1 MLPDLVQ
8 QLILQ
13 PTAFLSDFGEPG
25 CNDYQG
31 TDSGCGAVV
40 HHGQQGFFGH
50 GNDGEIDRLRK
61 GLQRGEGVDPG
72 DVGGMGIDRVT
83 AAVKVIALKRIEQA
97 VRDGWLK
104 PCADQFE
111 KPSGRLDPGE
121 ASAIARALEIDAGLL
136 LDDRAAVV
144 YARALGLKVIGT
156 MGLLVLAKRRG
167 LIEQV
172 APLIGQLQVGGHYLG
187 PSAVRA
193 ALHAAGE
200 AAN

>member
-1 MLPDLVQ
+1 MTSVRIVVADAGPLIALGRLGVLHLLPALFAEVQ
-8 QLILQ
+8 
-13 PTAFLSDFGEPG
+13 
-25 CNDYQG
+25 
-31 TDSGCGAVV
+31 
-40 HHGQQGFFGH
+40 
-50 GNDGEIDRLRK
+50 
-61 GLQRGEGVDPG
+61 
-72 DVGGMGIDRVT
+72 VT
-83 AAVKVIALKRIEQA
+83 ATVLAECAARPGFIDAQRIEQA

-104 PCADQFE
+104 PCDDQFE

-121 ASAIARALEIDAGLL
+121 ASAVARALEIDAGLL

-156 MGLLVLAKRRG
+156 LGLLVLAKRRG

-172 APLIGQLQVGGHYLG
+172 ATLIGQLQVGGHYLG
-187 PSAVRA
+187 PSAVQA

>member
-1 MLPDLVQ
+1 VTSVRIVVADAGPLIALGRLDALHLLPALFAEVQ
-8 QLILQ
+8 
-13 PTAFLSDFGEPG
+13 
-25 CNDYQG
+25 
-31 TDSGCGAVV
+31 
-40 HHGQQGFFGH
+40 
-50 GNDGEIDRLRK
+50 
-61 GLQRGEGVDPG
+61 
-72 DVGGMGIDRVT
+72 VT
-83 AAVKVIALKRIEQA
+83 AMVLAECAARPGFIDAQRIEQA

>member
-1 MLPDLVQ
+1 MTSVRIVVADAGPLIALGRLGALHLLPDLFAEVQ
-8 QLILQ
+8 
-13 PTAFLSDFGEPG
+13 
-25 CNDYQG
+25 
-31 TDSGCGAVV
+31 
-40 HHGQQGFFGH
+40 
-50 GNDGEIDRLRK
+50 
-61 GLQRGEGVDPG
+61 
-72 DVGGMGIDRVT
+72 VT
-83 AAVKVIALKRIEQA
+83 ATVLAECAARPGFIDAQRIEQA

-104 PCADQFE
+104 PCTDQFE

-121 ASAIARALEIDAGLL
+121 ASPIARALEIDAGLL

-156 MGLLVLAKRRG
+156 LGLLVLAKRRG

-172 APLIGQLQVGGHYLG
+172 APLIGQLQGGGHYLG
-187 PSAVRA
+187 PSAVQA

>member
-1 MLPDLVQ
+1 MTSVRIVVADAGPLIALGRLDALHLLPALFAEVQ
-8 QLILQ
+8 
-13 PTAFLSDFGEPG
+13 
-25 CNDYQG
+25 
-31 TDSGCGAVV
+31 
-40 HHGQQGFFGH
+40 
-50 GNDGEIDRLRK
+50 
-61 GLQRGEGVDPG
+61 
-72 DVGGMGIDRVT
+72 VT
-83 AAVKVIALKRIEQA
+83 AMVLAECAARPGFIDAQRIEQA

-172 APLIGQLQVGGHYLG
+172 ATLIGQLQVGGHYLG
-187 PSAVRA
+187 PSAVQA